1 MSKPDKTLERFWDM
15 PQRDLLILLEATP
28 AGLTSDEAKQRLRL
42 HGPNSLVAE
51 SRFAPLIGFLRFFA
65 NPLVLILLAAS
76 AISIVLGDHVVGAI
90 IIAIVLLSVVVNFY
104 MEFQARHAVEDIRK
118 QVATTAAVLRDGREQ
133 ELPVAELVP
142 GDIIRLNA
150 GDLAPADARLL
161 DSKDLHVR
169 ESALTGESLPVDKA
183 AGDLPAGQHTIA
195 DASNSLFLGTA
206 VQTGIGT
213 AVIVRTGKDTAFG
226 AIAQR
231 LAMRPPETEFGR
243 GIRHF
248 GMMITRVMMLLVLF
262 VLLVNIVLHR
272 PLLESF
278 LFSVALAVG
287 MTPEMMPMII
297 TISLAQ
303 GARRMARKKVLVKQL
318 TAIEDFGSVEILCSD
333 KTGTLTEGE
342 IALDRHVDVQ
352 GRDSDDVLRFVYLNS
367 YFQAGIKSPLDDA
380 ILKYQRPAITEYEKV
395 DEIPFDFNRKRLSV
409 VVRHGGE
416 DLLITKGEAES
427 MFAICATVTI
437 DGVPQPFDES
447 RRAQATEI
455 LKKLSADGY
464 RALGVAFRKVEKQDA
479 YAVAAEQDMT
489 LAGFAAFLDPPK
501 EGIVAVL
508 EALKKN
514 GVSVVIMTGD
524 NQYVTQKVA
533 HDVGLAADRMVTGS
547 QVDTMDDAALA
558 YQAEHG
564 AIFARV
570 SPEQKNRVILGLKAR
585 GHVVG
590 YIGDGIN
597 DAPSLHTADV
607 GISVMNGVDV
617 AKDAAK
623 IILLEKDLAVLNEGV
638 SPVGFRR
645 QRSVFQVIPGHG
657 GTGQH
662 IRTTAGIGHQP
673 GVRFSTSHQPGR
685 LRRYAE
691 RSPHGF
697 DFRVSGSNQC
707 GVTTGRAGAGDCA
720 GDDVRRVCRN
730 RDRYRR
736 RCPSHFSLRDYPR
749 RRHTGFSH
757 GAGYARRNADDL
769 HDGPGTGGRKDW
781 RRPGRSLVAVAEGCG
796 ARASTDRR
804 HDANHPRFCRSRSG
818 LCWGVPGKRGR
829 PAGSAGHGLSA
840 ACFGEGN
847 RQQFSDYPSAEPQ
860 SVRPPLPEMPA
871 RLWCPMGRDAPH
883 HDRISILMR
892 ASCLT
897 LARTH

>member
-1 MSKPDKTLERFWDM
+1 MNQPDKTLDRFWDM
-15 PQRDLLILLEATP
+15 PQRDLLALLQATP
-28 AGLTSDEAKQRLRL
+28 AGLTSDEAKQRLRQ
-42 HGPNSLVAE
+42 HGPNSLVGE
-51 SRFAPLIGFLRFFA
+51 SRFAPLLGFLAFFA

-76 AISIVLGDHVVGAI
+76 AISIVLGDHVGGTI

-118 QVATTAAVLRDGREQ
+118 QVATTASVLRDGHEL

-183 AGDLPAGQHTIA
+183 ASDLPAGQHTIA

-206 VQTGIGT
+206 MQTGIGT

-248 GMMITRVMMLLVLF
+248 GLMITRVMMLLVLF

-318 TAIEDFGSVEILCSD
+318 TAIEDFGSMEILCSD

-342 IALDRHVDVQ
+342 IALDRHVDVE
-352 GRDSDDVLRFVYLNS
+352 GRDNDEVLRFVYLNS
-367 YFQAGIKSPLDDA
+367 YFQTGIKSPLDDA

-409 VVRHGGE
+409 VVRRGGE

-427 MFAICATVTI
+427 VFAICATVTI
-437 DGVPQPFDES
+437 EGAPQPFDES
-447 RRAQATEI
+447 RRAQAAET

-464 RALGVAFRKVEKQDA
+464 RALGVAVRKVEKQDA
-479 YAVAAEQDMT
+479 YALAAEREMT

-533 HDVGLAADRMVTGS
+533 HDVGLPTDRIVTGD
-547 QVDTMDDAALA
+547 QLDTMDDAALA

-585 GHVVG
+585 GLVVG

-623 IILLEKDLAVLNEGV
+623 IILLEKDLAVLNDGVMEGRRCFANIMKYIIMGTSSNFGNMFSMAAASLFLKFLPMLPTQILLNNFLYDTSQIAV
-638 SPVGFRR
+638 PGDNVDPALQHKPKRWQIGFIR
-645 QRSVFQVIPGHG
+645 QFMTIIGPISSIYDFLTFGVLLWMFHAATNAPLFRTGWFVESLATQTLVVFV
-657 GTGQH
+657 
-662 IRTTAGIGHQP
+662 IRTAGNPFKSRPSGQLLISVVAITVVGAVLP
-673 GVRFSTSHQPGR
+673 YTPLGP
-685 LRRYAE
+685 LL
-691 RSPHGF
+691 GF
-697 DFRVSGSNQC
+697 TPLPLSLL
-707 GVTTGRAGAGDCA
+707 GAISLLGLTYLFLVQA
-720 GDDVRRVCRN
+720 VKTWF
-730 RDRYRR
+730 YRR
-736 RCPSHFSLRDYPR
+736 HAL
-749 RRHTGFSH
+749 
-757 GAGYARRNADDL
+757 L
-769 HDGPGTGGRKDW
+769 
-781 RRPGRSLVAVAEGCG
+781 
-796 ARASTDRR
+796 
-804 HDANHPRFCRSRSG
+804 
-818 LCWGVPGKRGR
+818 
-829 PAGSAGHGLSA
+829 
-840 ACFGEGN
+840 
-847 RQQFSDYPSAEPQ
+847 
-860 SVRPPLPEMPA
+860 
-871 RLWCPMGRDAPH
+871 
-883 HDRISILMR
+883 
-892 ASCLT
+892 
-897 LARTH
+897 

>member
-1 MSKPDKTLERFWDM
+1 MSKPDNTLDRFWDM
-15 PQRDLLILLEATP
+15 PQRDLLALLQATP
-28 AGLTSDEAKQRLRL
+28 AGLTSDQAKQRLRI
-42 HGPNSLVAE
+42 HGPNSLVGE

-76 AISIVLGDHVVGAI
+76 AISIVLGDHVGGSI

-118 QVATTAAVLRDGREQ
+118 QVAITAAVLRDGREL

-142 GDIIRLNA
+142 GDIVRLNA

-226 AIAQR
+226 EIAQR
-231 LAMRPPETEFGR
+231 LALRPPETEFGR

-352 GRDSDDVLRFVYLNS
+352 GRDNDEVLRFVYLNS
-367 YFQAGIKSPLDDA
+367 YFQTGIKSPLDDA
-380 ILKYQRPAITEYEKV
+380 ILKYQRPAITEYQKV

-409 VVRHGGE
+409 VVRRGGE
-416 DLLITKGEAES
+416 DFLITKGEAES
-427 MFAICATVTI
+427 MFAICATVSI
-437 DGVPQPFDES
+437 DGAPQPFDES
-447 RRAQATEI
+447 RRAQASET

-464 RALGVAFRKVEKQDA
+464 RALGVAFRKVDKQDA
-479 YAVAAEQDMT
+479 YAVAAEQAMT

-533 HDVGLAADRMVTGS
+533 HDVGLPTDHIVTGD
-547 QVDTMDDAALA
+547 QLDTMDDAALA

-623 IILLEKDLAVLNEGV
+623 IILLEKDLAVLNDGVMEGRRCYANIMKYIIMGTSSNFGNMFSMAAASLFLKFLPMLPTQILLNNFLYDTSQIAV
-638 SPVGFRR
+638 PGDNVDPALLHKPKRWQIGFIR
-645 QRSVFQVIPGHG
+645 QFMMIIGPISSIYDFLTFGVLLWWFHAAANPPLFRTGWFVESLATQTLVVFV
-657 GTGQH
+657 
-662 IRTTAGIGHQP
+662 IRTAGNPFKSRPSGQLLMSVVAVTVLGAVLP
-673 GVRFSTSHQPGR
+673 YTPLGP
-685 LRRYAE
+685 LL
-691 RSPHGF
+691 GF
-697 DFRVSGSNQC
+697 TPLPLSLL
-707 GVTTGRAGAGDCA
+707 GAISLLA
-720 GDDVRRVCRN
+720 LTYLFLVQAVKTWF
-730 RDRYRR
+730 YRR
-736 RCPSHFSLRDYPR
+736 HAL
-749 RRHTGFSH
+749 
-757 GAGYARRNADDL
+757 L
-769 HDGPGTGGRKDW
+769 
-781 RRPGRSLVAVAEGCG
+781 
-796 ARASTDRR
+796 
-804 HDANHPRFCRSRSG
+804 
-818 LCWGVPGKRGR
+818 
-829 PAGSAGHGLSA
+829 
-840 ACFGEGN
+840 
-847 RQQFSDYPSAEPQ
+847 
-860 SVRPPLPEMPA
+860 
-871 RLWCPMGRDAPH
+871 
-883 HDRISILMR
+883 
-892 ASCLT
+892 
-897 LARTH
+897 